1 MMNVASITIACMF
14 SVVSAALPA
23 QASNIQDLCDY
34 SGDAAVEALIACVAT
49 AVMLY
54 KSRRPS
60 TKRMAPVTILAQ
72 D

>member
-1 MMNVASITIACMF
+1 ML
-14 SVVSAALPA
+14 SVVSAAIPA
-23 QASNIQDLCDY
+23 NAGNDVLCDY

-60 TKRMAPVTILAQ
+60 TKRVAPVTIPSHE
-72 D
+72 